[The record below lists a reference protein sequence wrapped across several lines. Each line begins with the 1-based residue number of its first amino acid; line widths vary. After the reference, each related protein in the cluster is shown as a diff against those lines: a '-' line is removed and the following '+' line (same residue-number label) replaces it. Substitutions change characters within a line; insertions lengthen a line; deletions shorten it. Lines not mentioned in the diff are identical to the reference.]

1 MYRCKLKIKGDI
13 GKMLK
18 TFLAVLFCS
27 FLISLGSTTLA
38 QTQVIEVIDGVTYL
52 VTYGED
58 GSVINVIPV
67 GH

>member
-1 MYRCKLKIKGDI
+1 
-13 GKMLK
+13 MLK

>member
-1 MYRCKLKIKGDI
+1 
-13 GKMLK
+13 MLK

-27 FLISLGSTTLA
+27 FLISLGNEAFA
-38 QTQVIEVIDGVTYL
+38 QRQVIEVIDGRTYL